1 MILQIINTILL
12 IIIIT
17 LQLMEKFL
25 RLKTTTKTEET
36 SSLEHTPHTDVEALM
51 IKAEEDAEAAKALKE
66 AEETLQLKAY
76 GINVALANAI
86 EEIREGKK

>member
-1 MILQIINTILL
+1 M
-12 IIIIT
+12 
-17 LQLMEKFL
+17 
-25 RLKTTTKTEET
+25 
-36 SSLEHTPHTDVEALM
+36 EHTPHTDVEALM